1 MAVGEFFF
9 TPLVLFIVPK
19 YCHDE
24 FFVNFNFFHVACL
37 KIALSKCLG
46 YIIVLLAPIIKFP
59 QILKVLR
66 ASSVE
71 GLSLVGFVTELATQT
86 VTFSYNSARGF
97 PFSTWGESSFK
108 ACQTCFLVFLYLYYT
123 KRTVAAILFPFLYG
137 AIAYV
142 LLSGLIP
149 ISILVQLTSLN
160 ILLLSISRVSQI
172 TENFRNGHTGQLSFI
187 MVLLLLFTH
196 AARIFTT
203 MQETGDQYILAIFTL
218 STVFNITMVTQIL
231 YYWNATIDVQKK
243 KE

>member
-1 MAVGEFFF
+1 MAVGDFFF

-19 YCHDE
+19 HCHDE

-46 YIIVLLAPIIKFP
+46 YIIVVLAPIIKFP
-59 QILKVLR
+59 QIIKVLR

-71 GLSLVGFVTELATQT
+71 GLSLMGFVTELATQT
-86 VTFSYNSARGF
+86 GTYSYNSARGF
-97 PFSTWGESSFK
+97 PFSTWGESLFK
-108 ACQTCFLVFLYLYYT
+108 ACQTCFLVVLYFYYT
-123 KRTVAAILFPFLYG
+123 KRPVAAISFPFLYG

-142 LLSGLIP
+142 LLSGLAP
-149 ISILVQLTSLN
+149 MSFLVQLASLN
-160 ILLLSISRVSQI
+160 IPLLSISRVSQI
-172 TENFRNGHTGQLSFI
+172 TTNFRNGHTGQLSFI

-203 MQETGDQYILAIFTL
+203 MQETGDKYMLAIFTL

-231 YYWNATIDVQKK
+231 YYWNATTDAQKK